1 MPWCP
6 NFGDEYKEGVRVCA
20 DCGAELVDDPS
31 FLHTKDNEEE
41 LLSGIPPFAFDN
53 GDEENEEERPHYV
66 HAYVGNAEKAED
78 NRTSAYT
85 LLGVG
90 TAGLIVVILFFTG
103 VIPTSLTG
111 MARFMITGVM
121 GALFILFLV
130 MGFLSLKNFR
140 TYKEKAGEESSRTKE
155 ILAWCRDNLNRER
168 VDAACGLTESNEETD
183 YFARD
188 NYIRQAIMKQFLN
201 LDEAYVDTLVEQ
213 VYSDLYEE

>member
-6 NFGDEYKEGVRVCA
+6 NCGDEYKEGVRVCA

-31 FLHTKDNEEE
+31 FLNKEDDDE
-41 LLSGIPPFAFDN
+41 LLAGIPPFAFDN
-53 GDEENEEERPHYV
+53 GDEEDGEEKPHYV

-90 TAGLIVVILFFTG
+90 AIGLVIVILFFFG
-103 VIPTSLTG
+103 IIPTVLSNTG
-111 MARFMITGVM
+111 RFMITGVM

-130 MGFLSLKNFR
+130 TGFLSLKNFR
-140 TYKEKAGEESSRTKE
+140 TYKEKAGEESTRTKE
-155 ILAWCRDNLNRER
+155 ILSWCENNLSRER
-168 VDAACGLTESNEETD
+168 VDAACGLTESDEETD

-188 NYIRQAIMKQFLN
+188 NYIRQAIMKQFVN

-213 VYSDLYEE
+213 VYSDLYEG